1 MSDDINFTRP
11 KKIVVIGVG
20 QTMRGDDAIGIT
32 AVKAWQSQYSHT
44 ANHPG
49 VCVEITELPDLDFLE
64 LLSGAEEALIV
75 DAVKTG
81 DRPGKIHI
89 LNEQSLSAFD
99 QDTTST
105 HGWGVAETIRLGRTL
120 KREDLPQEIKIIG
133 IEAGQFETGARLTPE
148 IIENL
153 PQIIAVI
160 EAHVNQLLQE
170 SHQNHINL

>member
-1 MSDDINFTRP
+1 MSDDILMTH
-11 KKIVVIGVG
+11 KKVVVIGVG

-44 ANHPG
+44 ANYPD
-49 VCVEITELPDLDFLE
+49 VRVETTEVPDMDFLE
-64 LLSGAEEALIV
+64 LLSGAEDALIV

-89 LNEQSLSAFD
+89 LDEQSLSAFD

-120 KREDLPQEIKIIG
+120 KREDLPHEIKIIG
-133 IEAGQFETGARLTPE
+133 IEAGQFETGARLSPE

-153 PQIIAVI
+153 PQIISAI
-160 EAHVNQLLQE
+160 EAYVTELLHE
-170 SHQNHINL
+170 SHQTH

>member
-1 MSDDINFTRP
+1 MNYRKP
-11 KKIVVIGVG
+11 KFVVVGIG

-44 ANHPG
+44 ANHPD
-49 VCVEITELPDLDFLE
+49 VRVETTEVPDLDFLE

-99 QDTTST
+99 QNTTST

-120 KREDLPQEIKIIG
+120 KREDLPHEIRIIG
-133 IEAGQFETGARLTPE
+133 IEAGQFETGARLSPE

-153 PQIIAVI
+153 PQIISAIESYVI
-160 EAHVNQLLQE
+160 ELLQE
-170 SHQNHINL
+170 SHQTH

>member
-1 MSDDINFTRP
+1 MNYRKP
-11 KKIVVIGVG
+11 KFVVVGIG

-44 ANHPG
+44 ANHPDMR
-49 VCVEITELPDLDFLE
+49 VETTEVPDLDFLE

-99 QDTTST
+99 QNTTST

-120 KREDLPQEIKIIG
+120 KREDLPHEIRIIG
-133 IEAGQFETGARLTPE
+133 IEAGQFETGARLSPE

-153 PQIIAVI
+153 PQIISAIESYVI
-160 EAHVNQLLQE
+160 ELLQE
-170 SHQNHINL
+170 SHQTH